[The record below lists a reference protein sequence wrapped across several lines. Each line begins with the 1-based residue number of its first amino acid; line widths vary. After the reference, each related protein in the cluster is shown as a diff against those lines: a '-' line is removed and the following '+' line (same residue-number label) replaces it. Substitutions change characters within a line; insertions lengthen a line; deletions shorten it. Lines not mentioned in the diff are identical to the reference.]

1 MTNMIIVTEGGC
13 LSRQSRNLIENAPV
27 GVCIRVKV
35 SKNYIT
41 GYSVNH
47 IIMDDIYE
55 PTIQSRS

>member
-1 MTNMIIVTEGGC
+1 MKSMIIVTEDGC
-13 LSRQSRNLIENAPV
+13 LSRQSRNLIENAPA

-55 PTIQSRS
+55 PTI

>member
-1 MTNMIIVTEGGC
+1 MKSMIIVTEDGS
-13 LSRQSRNLIENAPV
+13 LSRQSRNLIENAPA

-47 IIMDDIYE
+47 IIMDDIYD
-55 PTIQSRS
+55 TRTTKT

>member
-1 MTNMIIVTEGGC
+1 MKSMIIVTEDGS
-13 LSRQSRNLIENAPV
+13 LSRQSRNLIENAPTE
-27 GVCIRVKV
+27 VCIRVKV

-55 PTIQSRS
+55 PTI